1 MKLPRFLVSLAFA
14 GLVSSANATVLTFEG
29 LTSASAVGLNSA
41 VTNYGGFAWSSD
53 FVLFDTAS
61 YGAPVHSGSYGV
73 INNFGASPVG
83 LTVVASSTFD
93 FTGVWLGGWTGNTP
107 ATVTIEG
114 YDTSNTLVNSITV
127 NDANNTIGYVSANF
141 SGISSLKF
149 VGGQYFTFDDF
160 TFNQNTNTVPVPGTL
175 ALIAAAI
182 CAAGMT
188 RRKRAA

>member
-1 MKLPRFLVSLAFA
+1 MKLPRFLVSLVLA
-14 GLVSSANATVLTFEG
+14 GLMSSANATVLTFEG
-29 LTSASAVGLNSA
+29 LTSASAISLNSA
-41 VTNYGGFAWSSD
+41 VTNYGGFAWSGD

-73 INNFGASPVG
+73 VNDSGASPVG
-83 LTVVASSTFD
+83 LTVVSSSTFD
-93 FTGVWLGGWTGNTP
+93 FNGVWLGGWTFNTP

-114 YDTSNTLVNSITV
+114 YNASNVLVNSMTV

-149 VGGQYFTFDDF
+149 VGGQYFTLDDF
-160 TFNQNTNTVPVPGTL
+160 TFNQNTNTVPEPGSL
-175 ALIAAAI
+175 ALIALAL